1 MVNSANKYNNGKY
14 GYDAYKQNCNT
25 LTGIVLRENRLP
37 EPKYNGYTGYWTPS
51 FNNNMNDNIK
61 PESPFDPF
69 SYPYNPDNDGTTN
82 PNPLD
87 EYGNPLIN
95 PQLYDPLALDLD
107 GDG

>member
-1 MVNSANKYNNGKY
+1 
-14 GYDAYKQNCNT
+14 
-25 LTGIVLRENRLP
+25 
-37 EPKYNGYTGYWTPS
+37 
-51 FNNNMNDNIK
+51 MNDNIK

-107 GDG
+107 GDEAISLINAKDGSVYFDHNGDGVKFRSS